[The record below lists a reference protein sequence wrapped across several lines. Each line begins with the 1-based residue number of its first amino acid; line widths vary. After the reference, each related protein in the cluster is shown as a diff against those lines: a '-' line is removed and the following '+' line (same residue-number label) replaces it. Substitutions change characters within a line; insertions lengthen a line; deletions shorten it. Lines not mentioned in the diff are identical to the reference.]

1 VSHGTKQFRW
11 NFKGALP
18 PGGIGILV
26 IAVVAMVAFTL
37 GQFTFLG
44 LRFLAHWPPLVLGGY
59 MAALI
64 AFSAV
69 WGVGIECF
77 IWSGLRGSPRL
88 PMLSIDWAAQRWL
101 AWVLII
107 FLGICALLHRQY
119 QCLLVAMPA
128 LGLLVF
134 AITVYGQ
141 VPIVHALRGAG
152 RDRAAFAALLVL
164 GAVLMF
170 LTGEWL
176 TVDHY
181 RKGLEHFQND
191 HSAIFTIP
199 SSGQADFF
207 FDYERRE
214 VVLKT
219 RPGEGD
225 PLDVRRSLADFEC
238 K

>member
-1 VSHGTKQFRW
+1 VSHGTEQFGW

-18 PGGIGILV
+18 LGGVGILV
-26 IAVVAMVAFTL
+26 IAIVAMVAFTL

-44 LRFLAHWPPLVLGGY
+44 LQFLAHWPLVLGGY

-69 WGVGIECF
+69 WGAAIERV
-77 IWSGLRGSPRL
+77 IWSGRL
-88 PMLSIDWAAQRWL
+88 LPSASIDWATQRWI
-101 AWVLII
+101 AGVLII

-119 QCLLVAMPA
+119 QCLLVAMPT
-128 LGLLVF
+128 LPLLLFV
-134 AITVYGQ
+134 ITAWGQ
-141 VPIVHALRGAG
+141 VPIVQALRGAG
-152 RDRAAFAALLVL
+152 REGAAFAALLVL
-164 GAVLMF
+164 GAVFMF
-170 LTGEWL
+170 LAGEWL
-176 TVDHY
+176 AVDHY
-181 RKGLEHFQND
+181 RKGLGHFQKD

-219 RPGEGD
+219 RPHDGD
-225 PLDVRRSLADFEC
+225 PLEVRRSFADFEC